1 LVPCTNK
8 TYTYDDTTLQ
18 VTCVMLAILFN
29 FIYPNHIVVV
39 VMIMIVLYSD
49 SLKEFKIVKIPLI
62 YFL

>member
-1 LVPCTNK
+1 
-8 TYTYDDTTLQ
+8 
-18 VTCVMLAILFN
+18 
-29 FIYPNHIVVV
+29 V